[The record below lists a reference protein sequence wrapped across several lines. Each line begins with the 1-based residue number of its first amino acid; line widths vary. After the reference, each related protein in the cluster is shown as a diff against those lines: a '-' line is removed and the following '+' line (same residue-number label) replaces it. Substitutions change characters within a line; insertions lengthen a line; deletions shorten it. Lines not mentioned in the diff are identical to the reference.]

1 MQYAFLIVENGVT
14 SQIDMANTINNKK
27 TFRAWAFYDWANSV
41 YSLCIGTAV
50 FPIYYSAITNPDG
63 IENTKVAFMGYEVN
77 SGSLLSW
84 TLSASFLVVV
94 LLSPI
99 LSGIADYTNKKKF
112 FMKCFV
118 WLGSLSCMSLF
129 FFTSLEHLWIGLLFS
144 FLASVGFAGSLVFY
158 NAFLPEIA
166 TPEHHDNLSAR
177 GFSLGYW
184 GSVILLALIIVAL
197 QLNDKSEFMDT
208 GFLTRCSFV
217 LVGVWWLG
225 FSHMVFPKLPDG
237 VSKPHAG
244 NNMVASGI
252 KELRKAFKD
261 VTQVDSAKNFL
272 RSFFFYSMGVQTVI
286 YVAGLYSKEALDFE
300 SSALIGI
307 ILLIQLVASGGA
319 FFFAWISSKM
329 GNIKTLT
336 LQICIWV
343 IVCVLAFLV
352 TVETRWLFYVVAALL
367 GLVLG
372 GIQSLSRATYS
383 KLLPDSN
390 DNASFFSFY
399 EITEKVGIVIGTA
412 SFGLVSQLAG
422 GMRNG
427 ILALAFFFVVSL
439 FFIVPLLKKNRKT
452 ITP

>member
-1 MQYAFLIVENGVT
+1 MQYAFLIAENGVT
-14 SQIDMANTINNKK
+14 SQIDMSNTINNKK
-27 TFRAWAFYDWANSV
+27 TFRAWSFYDWANSV

-50 FPIYYSAITNPDG
+50 FPIYYSAITNPNG
-63 IENTKVAFMGYEVN
+63 IENTTIDFLGYQVN

-99 LSGIADYTNKKKF
+99 LSGIADYTNRKKF

-118 WLGSLSCMSLF
+118 WIGSLSCMSLF
-129 FFTSLEHLWIGLLFS
+129 FFTSMENLWIGLFFS

-166 TPEHHDNLSAR
+166 TPEHHDKLSAR

-184 GSVILLALIIVAL
+184 GSVILLTLIIVAL
-197 QLNDKSEFMDT
+197 QINDQYEFMDT
-208 GFLTRCSFV
+208 GLLTRCSFV

-225 FSHMVFPKLPDG
+225 FSHMVFPKLPEG
-237 VSKPHAG
+237 TAKEHTG
-244 NNMVASGI
+244 KNMVVSGI
-252 KELRKAFKD
+252 KELRKAFKQ
-261 VTQVDSAKNFL
+261 VNEVDSAKNFL

-286 YVAGLYSKEALDFE
+286 YVAGLYSKEALQFE
-300 SSALIGI
+300 SSALIAI

-319 FFFAWISSKM
+319 FLFAWISGKI
-329 GNIKTLT
+329 GNIKALT
-336 LQICIWV
+336 VQILIWTF
-343 IVCVLAFLV
+343 VCFLAFLV
-352 TVETRWLFYVVAALL
+352 TVETRWLFYVVAVLL

-383 KLLPDSN
+383 KLIPKSN

-399 EITEKVGIVIGTA
+399 EMTEKVGIVIGTA

-427 ILALAFFFVVSL
+427 ILALAFFFVISL